1 MKLLYFD
8 EHRHATW
15 LELFFDLI
23 FVVLISRVTHLLAHT
38 HHGHLEL
45 EYVIKF
51 PLLFIPIW
59 VIWANHT
66 TYSNLF
72 DRDEKS
78 DRFITLIIMF
88 MMIGLAVFIDVD
100 FDRVYYGFIIFYTS
114 IRLILGIRYL
124 TANNLHDHGND
135 HTRMTGLLMIAIA
148 MLGLSSFVANG
159 MVRYSIVYLS
169 ILLEFMIPVFT
180 RSREHVDIHREH
192 LVERIG
198 LLTIILLGESVFSLV
213 NTTSEIEWTIW
224 SAAALISGFILLG
237 SIWWILFD
245 FFYLLEDSE
254 KIKKSTI
261 LTIPTLFMHM
271 GLAIIANIIRHA
283 ILNDLSLHDFK
294 LMAFIGVLIF
304 FLGKQIPYSY
314 VAPKI
319 RKNVAQNTLV
329 VFVLTGLSILLN
341 RSEAILIGIM
351 ITVLIY
357 VALTFRYMVF
367 LEVASNHIEKKK
379 KAIKTR

>member
-124 TANNLHDHGND
+124 TANNLHDHGNV

-169 ILLEFMIPVFT
+169 ILLEFMIPIFT
-180 RSREHVDIHREH
+180 RSREHVHIHREH

-213 NTTSEIEWTIW
+213 NTTGEIEWTIW
-224 SAAALISGFILLG
+224 STAALLSGFVLLG

-254 KIKKSTI
+254 KIKNSTI

-283 ILNDLSLHDFK
+283 ILNDLSLQDYK
-294 LMAFIGVLIF
+294 LMAFIGILIF
-304 FLGKQIPYSY
+304 FFGKQIPYSY

-319 RKNVAQNTLV
+319 RKNVAQNTLI
-329 VFVLTGLSILLN
+329 VFVLTGLSIMLN
-341 RSEAILIGIM
+341 RPEAVLIGIM
-351 ITVLIY
+351 MTVLIY

-367 LEVASNHIEKKK
+367 LEVASIHIEKKK
-379 KAIKTR
+379 KAIKSR